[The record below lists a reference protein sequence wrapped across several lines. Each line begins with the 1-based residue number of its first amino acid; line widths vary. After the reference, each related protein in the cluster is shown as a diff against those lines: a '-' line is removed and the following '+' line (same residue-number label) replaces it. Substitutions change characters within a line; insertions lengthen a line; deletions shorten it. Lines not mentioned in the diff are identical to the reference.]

1 MNSTSFGERGGRMA
15 RVDDGNVWV
24 GWPGAPGCTT
34 TGVAG
39 LVCCAQTGSEQKQ
52 RVVAA
57 ISPLRNA
64 PPAIADC
71 LRWPLDQKEFIGA
84 NG

>member
-1 MNSTSFGERGGRMA
+1 MA

-64 PPAIADC
+64 RRTVADC

>member
-1 MNSTSFGERGGRMA
+1 MA
-15 RVDDGNVWV
+15 RVDDGSVCV

-39 LVCCAQTGSEQKQ
+39 LVCCAQTGSEYEPAMAT
-52 RVVAA
+52 AA

-64 PPAIADC
+64 PPTIADC
-71 LRWPLDQKEFIGA
+71 LRWPLDQKEFIGG